1 MSDKKILSS
10 FETGTLAAI
19 TLIGTAFATLDVSK
33 RTLISDAAQ
42 SLIEA
47 LPVDRE
53 YADGSSGHQLALRAL
68 IKGLHPGQ
76 SSQSAD

>member
-1 MSDKKILSS
+1 MNGKKVLSS

-19 TLIGTAFATLDVSK
+19 TLIGTALAGLDLSK
-33 RTLISDAAQ
+33 RTKISNAAQ
-42 SLIEA
+42 DLMEA

-68 IKGLHPGQ
+68 IKGLHPIE
-76 SSQSAD
+76 SPKSDD